1 MSIVRLK
8 RSPGA
13 TVDLGSNGY
22 ENHYTLFGPA
32 FEQESF
38 PPQHSELTF
47 LPGCGGFLLTAEP
60 SANVAS
66 ALLASIV
73 NDTFKN
79 T

>member
-38 PPQHSELTF
+38 PHQHSELTL
-47 LPGCGGFLLTAEP
+47 LPGCSRWLPTAEP
-60 SANVAS
+60 FANAAP
-66 ALLASIV
+66 ALLATIV
-73 NDTFKN
+73 NATFKN